1 MGAAHTTDI
10 TFKELH
16 HIAAPNIGLRAWQ
29 VKVKKITGAYDG
41 NAIATAQDIALFT
54 QSNVKAKQSTRTIRK
69 EDASSHFAKQPEPS
83 AVPAAPLEQKQPE
96 VEQYPAYEPEIF
108 NWQIWAVLVFSLAC
122 SVPNMYSV
130 ALQMKDSIFLAG
142 AITAT
147 FTISPM
153 LLLTSDNKAARLSAF
168 VPIVFE
174 VFTNTAGYYGNLLSL
189 QVGSSDITPGKF
201 LHMVMQM
208 AGTEARP
215 TALFLAIM
223 MAAIIAAL
231 SVVSIHSIK
240 QS

>member
-29 VKVKKITGAYDG
+29 VKVKKITGAYNG
-41 NAIATAQDIALFT
+41 NAIATPQDIALFT
-54 QSNVKAKQSTRTIRK
+54 QSNVKAKTSTRIRK
-69 EDASSHFAKQPEPS
+69 DNAISHFAKQPEPS
-83 AVPAAPLEQKQPE
+83 AVPAAPLEQKQE
-96 VEQYPAYEPEIF
+96 VEQYPPYEPEVF

-189 QVGSSDITPGKF
+189 DVGSSDIKPGKF

-215 TALFLAIM
+215 TALFLALM